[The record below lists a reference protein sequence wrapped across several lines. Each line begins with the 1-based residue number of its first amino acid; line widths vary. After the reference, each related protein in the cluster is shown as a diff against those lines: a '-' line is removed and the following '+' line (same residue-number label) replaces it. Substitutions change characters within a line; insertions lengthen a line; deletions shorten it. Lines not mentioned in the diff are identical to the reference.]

1 MLARLR
7 GRLRRV
13 KHAGE
18 GNLRMPRRALIEKRP
33 WLLAS
38 LIAGISFYFVKD
50 AAMPAPALVAWKG
63 AGVALLAVWALL
75 HPPGPVVLRI
85 GLVMALGAA
94 GDMLLEWN
102 QPAGGAAFLLGHLAA
117 IALYL
122 RNRRA
127 EPAGSQRLAA
137 AALLMLTPL
146 LAWQLTASIPVSLY
160 AAALGGMAAS
170 AWLSRFPRYRVG
182 IGAVMFVISDLLI
195 FAQMG
200 ALSASPLP
208 ATLIWPLYY
217 FGQFLICTGVIGALR
232 PPPTPR

>member
-1 MLARLR
+1 
-7 GRLRRV
+7 
-13 KHAGE
+13 
-18 GNLRMPRRALIEKRP
+18 MPERAPIEHRA

-38 LIAGISFYFVKD
+38 LLAGISFYFVKD
-50 AAMPAPALVAWKG
+50 AHLPAPGFIVWKG

-75 HPPGPVVLRI
+75 HARNPSVLGI
-85 GLVMALGAA
+85 AMIMALGAA

-102 QPAGGAAFLLGHLAA
+102 QAAGGAAFLLGHLAA
-117 IALYL
+117 ISLYL
-122 RNRRA
+122 RNRRVD
-127 EPAGSQRLAA
+127 PTGSQRLAVV
-137 AALLMLTPL
+137 ALLVLTPL
-146 LAWQLTASIPVSLY
+146 LAWQLTASIPVTLY

-217 FGQFLICTGVIGALR
+217 FGQFVICTGVIGALKIQ
-232 PPPTPR
+232 PKPR